1 MLVRALPRRLPS
13 LARAYSA
20 AAQQHA
26 LLKPASELGLGDA
39 ADLDGIQVIVL
50 NRPDAR
56 NALSRQMVDELRD
69 YISRLSTSDARVA
82 ILHSLGPVFCAG
94 ADLRERKGMSQPE
107 VARFLDDLNAMVSE
121 LEALPLPTIAAVP
134 GPALGGGTELA
145 LGCDLR
151 TGQKETSFALPE
163 TKLGIIPGAGGT
175 QRMTHLLGKS
185 KAMELIF
192 TGRRVGV
199 EEALRLGRVFALAVL
214 TPGLIDV
221 LAKDGQSALEAAVD
235 LSKLMLTSAPLS
247 LRAAKQAIKSAP
259 GTPIEQGIKNER
271 AAYNTLLETED
282 RLEGLRAFAE
292 KRKPVFQGK

>member
-1 MLVRALPRRLPS
+1 MFVRARLPAVRALT
-13 LARAYSA
+13 RAYSA
-20 AAQQHA
+20 PSAQHA
-26 LLKPASELGLGDA
+26 LLRPASELVSGD
-39 ADLDGIQVIVL
+39 DLDGIQVLVL

-69 YISRLSTSDARVA
+69 YISRLSAGNARVA

-107 VARFLDDLNAMVSE
+107 VARFLDDLNAMVCE
-121 LEALPLPTIAAVP
+121 LEALPIPTVAAVP

-192 TGRRVGV
+192 TGRRVSAD
-199 EEALRLGRVFALAVL
+199 EAVRL
-214 TPGLIDV
+214 GLIDV
-221 LAKDGQSALEAAVD
+221 MAKDGQSALEAAID